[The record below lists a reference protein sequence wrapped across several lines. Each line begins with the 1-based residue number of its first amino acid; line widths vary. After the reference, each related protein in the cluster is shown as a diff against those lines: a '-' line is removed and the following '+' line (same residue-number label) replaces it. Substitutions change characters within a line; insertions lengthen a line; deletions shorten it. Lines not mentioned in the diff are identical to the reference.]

1 MTAHPIRKAR
11 SLLSLVAISAAIGS
25 VAALAD
31 MSAAQDASDGYTEP
45 GPYGEEAVLPAAAP
59 PGANVRS
66 KTSKCLLDLGPTQL
80 EVSLE
85 GHTHEPF
92 RPQLAGDA
100 SATLTDPHQRAWLP
114 QIRDLKPEAQ
124 IRLVC
129 TSGPEVR
136 DDETF
141 TSEFQSIAINTK
153 AMFECP
159 EAKPYL
165 ISAACRTR
173 RLAPQPADAGT
184 PDTDAPDAE
193 VVEET
198 PTDDQPSDDVP
209 VEEAS

>member
-1 MTAHPIRKAR
+1 MTVRPIRKAR
-11 SLLSLVAISAAIGS
+11 SLLGLVALSAAVGS

-31 MSAAQDASDGYTEP
+31 LSAAQDVGDGFTEP
-45 GPYGEEAVLPAAAP
+45 GPYGEEAVLPAAV

-66 KTSKCLLDLGPTQL
+66 KTSTCSLELGPTQL

-92 RPQLAGDA
+92 RPIIPGDA
-100 SATLTDPHQRAWLP
+100 SAQLKDSHQRAWLSL
-114 QIRDLKPEAQ
+114 IRDLKPEAQ

-129 TSGPEVR
+129 SSSADVR

-153 AMFECP
+153 ATFECP
-159 EAKPYL
+159 EPKPYL

-173 RLAPQPADAGT
+173 RLAPTPPDAGT
-184 PDTDAPDAE
+184 PDAGAADAD
-193 VVEET
+193 VIDQT
-198 PTDDQPSDDVP
+198 PTGDQPTEDVP
-209 VEEAS
+209 IEGED